1 MNCTNMSNKDPK
13 AGVTLVEVMVAILI
27 LGLCIGGL
35 CQLAANARQL
45 SDMSRTHYT
54 AINIAKNRL
63 ERAKTVDYDE
73 LKFLVENDIV
83 VDPSGRA
90 DSSGHYRVNTGVTQ
104 ASTNLMEIVVTVAI
118 MNRLTLDFGSESE
131 TIQTYVA
138 DIPEAN

>member
-1 MNCTNMSNKDPK
+1 MNCTNMSNNDPK

-35 CQLAANARQL
+35 CQLAVNARQL

-73 LKFLVENDIV
+73 LQFLVENDIV

-90 DSSGHYRVNTGVTQ
+90 DSSGDYRVNTAVTQ
-104 ASTNLMEIVVTVAI
+104 ASTNLMEIVVTVGI
-118 MNRLTLDFGSESE
+118 MNRLTLNFGPESES
-131 TIQTYVA
+131 IRTYVA
-138 DIPEAN
+138 DIAGAN